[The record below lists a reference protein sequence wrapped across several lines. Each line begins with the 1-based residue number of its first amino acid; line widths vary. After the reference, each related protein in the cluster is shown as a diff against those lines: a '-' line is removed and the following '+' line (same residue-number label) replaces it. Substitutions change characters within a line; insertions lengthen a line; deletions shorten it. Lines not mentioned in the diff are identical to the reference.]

1 MQDVKV
7 YEDVYSASVYMKKW
21 IRNGWRVHTCTMA
34 GSKVAYT
41 METKVLVVYERET
54 K

>member
-7 YEDVYSASVYMKKW
+7 YEGVYSASIDMKKW

-34 GSKVAYT
+34 GSKAVYT